1 MPEKRRTAFRPERLQ
16 PAAALDPIIPQI
28 LGSPDPE
35 TAVEGF
41 TEVRIVGVGG
51 AGVNA
56 VGRMIEAGL
65 SGVRFISVNTDA
77 QALGQS
83 EALIQ
88 VQIGRRATR
97 SRGAGG
103 NPDLGQ
109 RAAEESQASLAAVL
123 RGAHLVFIAAGLG
136 GGTGTGAAPVIANL
150 AQQAQALTVAVVTLP
165 FMFEGTRRRQAAEA
179 GLAALQEHVDATIVI
194 PNDRLQQ
201 VTGASTSITEAF
213 TLADNMLRH
222 GVQGIADLITV
233 PGLINLDFSDVRA
246 VMEGAGS
253 AMMAIGER
261 QGADR
266 AVEAAQAAT
275 ESPLLES
282 SMRGARAALLNITGS
297 PDLTLAEVNEA
308 AQIVTALADPEAN
321 IIFGAVIDPRLT
333 DTVRVTLIATG
344 IEQEAAPPPS
354 TVPRAAA
361 PQRQSGRRPPAAPT
375 DNVDVPSFLRR
386 RTTARREAPPADMET

>member
-1 MPEKRRTAFRPERLQ
+1 MPEKRRAAFRPERLQ
-16 PAAALDPIIPQI
+16 PVGAPDPIIPQI

-35 TAVEGF
+35 AAAEGF

-51 AGVNA
+51 AGINA

-65 SGVRFISVNTDA
+65 SGVRFIAVNTDA

-103 NPDLGQ
+103 DPDLGQ
-109 RAAEESQASLAAVL
+109 RAAEESQASLEAVL

-150 AQQAQALTVAVVTLP
+150 ARQAAALTVAVVTLP
-165 FMFEGTRRRQAAEA
+165 FTFEGTRRQRVAED
-179 GLAALQEHVDATIVI
+179 GLDALREQVDALIVI
-194 PNDRLQQ
+194 PNERLQR
-201 VTGASTSITEAF
+201 VADANMSIKEAF
-213 TLADNMLRH
+213 NLADNMLRH
-222 GVQGIADLITV
+222 GVQGIADLVTV

-246 VMEGAGS
+246 VMEQAGNT
-253 AMMAIGER
+253 MMSIGER
-261 QGADR
+261 RGPGR

-275 ESPLLES
+275 QSRLLDT
-282 SMRGARAALLNITGS
+282 SMRGAQAALLNITGS

-308 AQIVTALADPEAN
+308 AQLVTDLADPAAN
-321 IIFGAVIDPRLT
+321 IIFGAVIDPRLQ

-344 IEQEAAPPPS
+344 IEQEAPLPAA
-354 TVPRAAA
+354 VPRAAT
-361 PQRQSGRRPPAAPT
+361 PQPRTEREPQEAIT
-375 DNVDVPSFLRR
+375 DSVDVPSFLRR
-386 RTTARREAPPADMET
+386 RASLRREER